1 MAHGDPPKSA
11 SSYFYISAQ
20 MVDSEVLEQDD
31 YEVKIGSFNGPMDLL
46 VYLVQKKEMTLDQIP
61 IAEIADDFLK
71 WVNEYSETDL
81 SKAGDFLFM
90 ASRLMA
96 LKVQELLPAEE
107 RDPEMEEEYNEDR
120 EKLMKEMLEYQRF
133 KQVASGLQE
142 MEAKNFGTYSRGR
155 LEKTQSDDDT
165 LADANIWQLFRA
177 YQKSLKTKISETI
190 HHIELDYVTIQDRQQ
205 AINNFLN
212 VHGRALFEDLLDND
226 SHPIVAAVTF
236 MAMLEMIKTDDI
248 VFRQS
253 ELFGPIWIYRKKN
266 NPEYADEMAHETVFF
281 SKDPE
286 VKAGLVETI
295 RSQAIA
301 RSKEKSVG
309 DLAATMREAV
319 LWTERGRNVTEEDL
333 NAMLE
338 GREDISE
345 VQDNPFAD
353 MIAEA
358 DAAEGAQQTAS
369 APDANAQ
376 APDTTTPAQDAAQPT
391 ASENAETAPNQE
403 SVPST
408 TEAAQSTIQVP
419 AQSAILESADIP
431 TFESSS
437 FEDEAPVLSK
447 SSIPEFGANDDE
459 DSEERAHTF
468 EPVDETEEVADNS
481 NGASISS
488 NTISGDS
495 CSTNVKE
502 DSSINDIQE
511 LNEQSVQ
518 QMSDEEFAAFMQ
530 KAQAF
535 YNNASSAQSS
545 NAQSST
551 NSAQSATS
559 AQSSDK
565 QSASVSAHSNN
576 VQPTSAA
583 SRSTSSYDSY
593 KSSKSTWDEP
603 TPAAVQKDEPEEDKY
618 SSYSFGNEMTDEEYI
633 AYLNRSAR
641 ASRKEEP
648 KSAAVPANLEKQ
660 TENKPAKKSERKS
673 FMPEDEEGG
682 MTDEEYQAYL
692 AEHGDDDDDE
702 EGPVVY
708 GAGKD

>member
-1 MAHGDPPKSA
+1 
-11 SSYFYISAQ
+11 
-20 MVDSEVLEQDD
+20 MVDSDVFEQED

-107 RDPEMEEEYNEDR
+107 RDPETIEEYNEDR
-120 EKLMKEMLEYQRF
+120 EKLMQEMLEYQRF
-133 KQVASGLQE
+133 KQVAGGLQE

-155 LEKTQSDDDT
+155 LEKTQSDEDT

-266 NPEYADEMAHETVFF
+266 NPEYAEEMAHETVFF

-286 VKAGLVETI
+286 VKAGLVDTI

-319 LWTERGRNVTEEDL
+319 LWTERGRNVTDEDL

-345 VQDNPFAD
+345 VQENPFAD

-358 DAAEGAQQTAS
+358 DAAEGIT
-369 APDANAQ
+369 
-376 APDTTTPAQDAAQPT
+376 AQPQT
-391 ASENAETAPNQE
+391 SEQATATGDATVPANDAVTIPAISDTANPASDATATTANEELVNAGETTNETSAESTTLASEVIANEFVETVNATM
-403 SVPST
+403 PS
-408 TEAAQSTIQVP
+408 
-419 AQSAILESADIP
+419 
-431 TFESSS
+431 
-437 FEDEAPVLSK
+437 
-447 SSIPEFGANDDE
+447 
-459 DSEERAHTF
+459 HTF
-468 EPVDETEEVADNS
+468 EPVDEEFADASDAPDEDINEAQSEEIGEEFVDDENSDIDIPVIRSTNTEEH
-481 NGASISS
+481 SISAEA
-488 NTISGDS
+488 NFQG
-495 CSTNVKE
+495 
-502 DSSINDIQE
+502 
-511 LNEQSVQ
+511 LNEQNVQ

-535 YNNASSAQSS
+535 YDNANNASSAQPATSSTSFTTNATPASDAGNSS
-545 NAQSST
+545 NAY
-551 NSAQSATS
+551 
-559 AQSSDK
+559 
-565 QSASVSAHSNN
+565 
-576 VQPTSAA
+576 
-583 SRSTSSYDSY
+583 SSYSSS
-593 KSSKSTWDEP
+593 SSKSSWDEP
-603 TPAAVQKDEPEEDKY
+603 APAAVQPSPKEEPEEDKY

-648 KSAAVPANLEKQ
+648 KPATASETPATPAAE
-660 TENKPAKKSERKS
+660 TKPAKKSERKS
-673 FMPEDEEGG
+673 FMPEEGEGG
-682 MTDEEYQAYL
+682 MTDEEYEAYL

>member
-1 MAHGDPPKSA
+1 M
-11 SSYFYISAQ
+11 
-20 MVDSEVLEQDD
+20 
-31 YEVKIGSFNGPMDLL
+31 
-46 VYLVQKKEMTLDQIP
+46 
-61 IAEIADDFLK
+61 
-71 WVNEYSETDL
+71 NEYSETDL

-358 DAAEGAQQTAS
+358 DAAEGAQQAAS
-369 APDANAQ
+369 APAGDTAQ
-376 APDTTTPAQDAAQPT
+376 QPTTP
-391 ASENAETAPNQE
+391 ENAETAPSQNAAPANDNAAAPVENTEAVSAQ
-403 SVPST
+403 
-408 TEAAQSTIQVP
+408 EAAQSAT
-419 AQSAILESADIP
+419 LESA
-431 TFESSS
+431 EMSAS
-437 FEDEAPVLSK
+437 EDEAPVLSK
-447 SSIPEFGANDDE
+447 SSIPEFGANDDD

-468 EPVDETEEVADNS
+468 EPVDEPIEEEPVKDEPAENS
-481 NGASISS
+481 FQG
-488 NTISGDS
+488 
-495 CSTNVKE
+495 
-502 DSSINDIQE
+502 

-535 YNNASSAQSS
+535 YNNASSAQS
-545 NAQSST
+545 NEAQSSNT
-551 NSAQSATS
+551 QSTTFAQSASTT
-559 AQSSDK
+559 AQSS
-565 QSASVSAHSNN
+565 AT
-576 VQPTSAA
+576 QPTSAA

-603 TPAAVQKDEPEEDKY
+603 TPAAVQTVQEEEPEEDKY

-641 ASRKEEP
+641 ASRKEESKP
-648 KSAAVPANLEKQ
+648 AAGSEKSAASTSAAPEK
-660 TENKPAKKSERKS
+660 PKKKS
-673 FMPEDEEGG
+673 FMPEDDEGG

-692 AEHGDDDDDE
+692 AEHGDDDEDE

>member
-1 MAHGDPPKSA
+1 
-11 SSYFYISAQ
+11 
-20 MVDSEVLEQDD
+20 MVDSEVLEQED

-107 RDPEMEEEYNEDR
+107 RDPETIEEYNEDR
-120 EKLMKEMLEYQRF
+120 EKLMQEMLEYQRF
-133 KQVASGLQE
+133 KQVAGGLQE

-155 LEKTQSDDDT
+155 LEKTQNDDDT

-212 VHGRALFEDLLDND
+212 AHGRALFEDLLDND

-236 MAMLEMIKTDDI
+236 MAMLEMIKTDEV

-345 VQDNPFAD
+345 VQENPFAD

-358 DAAEGAQQTAS
+358 DAAEGI
-369 APDANAQ
+369 
-376 APDTTTPAQDAAQPT
+376 TTPAATEPSATEQP
-391 ASENAETAPNQE
+391 SAEQ
-403 SVPST
+403 PSA
-408 TEAAQSTIQVP
+408 EQVP
-419 AQSAILESADIP
+419 TEISSAEQPVAEQPAIP
-431 TFESSS
+431 
-437 FEDEAPVLSK
+437 EDTPVLTK
-447 SSIPEFGANDDE
+447 SAIPEFGTNDDSSLE
-459 DSEERAHTF
+459 DYTHTIEPVEEPSSEDVSDDSSAAATEESVPTENTLQGLSEE
-468 EPVDETEEVADNS
+468 
-481 NGASISS
+481 
-488 NTISGDS
+488 
-495 CSTNVKE
+495 NVK
-502 DSSINDIQE
+502 
-511 LNEQSVQ
+511 

-535 YNNASSAQSS
+535 YDNADSAKSQ
-545 NAQSST
+545 T
-551 NSAQSATS
+551 NSNPP
-559 AQSSDK
+559 SD
-565 QSASVSAHSNN
+565 VSDDIPSITK
-576 VQPTSAA
+576 PT
-583 SRSTSSYDSY
+583 YQ
-593 KSSKSTWDEP
+593 E
-603 TPAAVQKDEPEEDKY
+603 EPEEDKFA
-618 SSYSFGNEMTDEEYI
+618 SYSFGNEMTDEEYI

-641 ASRKEEP
+641 ASRKEEAKP
-648 KSAAVPANLEKQ
+648 KK
-660 TENKPAKKSERKS
+660 KS
-673 FMPEDEEGG
+673 FMPEEGEGG
-682 MTDEEYQAYL
+682 MTEEEYQAYL
-692 AEHGDDDDDE
+692 AEHGDDDEED

>member
-1 MAHGDPPKSA
+1 
-11 SSYFYISAQ
+11 
-20 MVDSEVLEQDD
+20 MVDSEVLEQED

-107 RDPEMEEEYNEDR
+107 RDPGDIEEYNEDR

-205 AINNFLN
+205 AINNYLN

-358 DAAEGAQQTAS
+358 DAAEGALQAAS
-369 APDANAQ
+369 APAGDTAQ
-376 APDTTTPAQDAAQPT
+376 QPTTPE
-391 ASENAETAPNQE
+391 SAETAPSQNAAPANDNAA
-403 SVPST
+403 VPVENTEAVSAQ
-408 TEAAQSTIQVP
+408 EAAQSAT
-419 AQSAILESADIP
+419 LESA
-431 TFESSS
+431 EMSAS
-437 FEDEAPVLSK
+437 EDEAPVLSK
-447 SSIPEFGANDDE
+447 SSIPEFGANDDD
-459 DSEERAHTF
+459 DSEDHAHTF
-468 EPVDETEEVADNS
+468 EPVDEPIEELEEDEPAETES
-481 NGASISS
+481 
-488 NTISGDS
+488 
-495 CSTNVKE
+495 VKE
-502 DSSINDIQE
+502 ESAESSFQG

-535 YNNASSAQSS
+535 YNNASSAQSN
-545 NAQSST
+545 NAQSNNT
-551 NSAQSATS
+551 QSAATS
-559 AQSSDK
+559 AQSTTSST
-565 QSASVSAHSNN
+565 QSASTQA
-576 VQPTSAA
+576 QTSATQPISA
-583 SRSTSSYDSY
+583 DSRSTSPYGS
-593 KSSKSTWDEP
+593 
-603 TPAAVQKDEPEEDKY
+603 AEPEEDRY

-641 ASRKEEP
+641 ASRKDDP
-648 KSAAVPANLEKQ
+648 KPAAIPTPSEKPTSPAAES
-660 TENKPAKKSERKS
+660 KPAKKSERKS
-673 FMPEDEEGG
+673 FMPEEGEGG
-682 MTDEEYQAYL
+682 MTDEEFEAYL
-692 AEHGDDDDDE
+692 AEHGDDDDDD

>member
-1 MAHGDPPKSA
+1 
-11 SSYFYISAQ
+11 

-358 DAAEGAQQTAS
+358 DAAEGAQQAAS

-403 SVPST
+403 SEPST
-408 TEAAQSTIQVP
+408 TEAAQSTIQVS

-447 SSIPEFGANDDE
+447 SSIPEFGANDDD

-481 NGASISS
+481 NSASISS

-551 NSAQSATS
+551 NSAQSATF

-583 SRSTSSYDSY
+583 SRNTSSYDSY

-603 TPAAVQKDEPEEDKY
+603 TPAAVQKEEPEEDKY

-648 KSAAVPANLEKQ
+648 KPAASPTNLEKQ
-660 TENKPAKKSERKS
+660 TENKPSKKSERKS